1 MERTLICRHETR
13 FHGKKNLSGMAWNLS
28 HIGTGAFVAAHAQRD
43 VRTLHKRKKNLPD
56 MGARRLGNESIGFGE
71 PTNTLSGN

>member
-28 HIGTGAFVAAHAQRD
+28 HIGTGAFVAAHARRD
-43 VRTLHKRKKNLPD
+43 VRTLHKRKKTYLIWAQD
-56 MGARRLGNESIGFGE
+56 DLEMSQLASESQR
-71 PTNTLSGN
+71 TH